1 MKVNIGGCGR
11 MGVAAVAVVSLAGCS
26 LSGVGSPPGR
36 PSAGPPVRLT
46 QRVAPSALVIVTTGP
61 ESGPALSRLV
71 ADTARPRENLTV
83 LQAGSPPRTVVASA
97 SPAPPMVVIPGR
109 PAARS
114 GGETDYQSAL
124 YAKRLKHW
132 SDEVAAGRRADATQT
147 RREVSGWLGSLRIQE
162 KISKLVGPREGRGD
176 LAAEGTV
183 AASVMTGLEEEAGN
197 IFASRR
203 VVVLYGDDL
212 SGVLPEGELVG
223 DDVIVVTSYL
233 PTAAAA
239 SAAQAD
245 LLRAGA
251 AQAAVVGSQATA
263 AQLADLVS
271 AGLGQKA
278 MHEWVSGPLLFANG
292 SAALL
297 PRAVRDLTRILG
309 RLRRGG
315 VTTVING
322 FASTPGT
329 FEINYNLSLERAN
342 NVASFFISYG
352 IPESSLIIVGHGA
365 SDVIGSG
372 TSGVNRR
379 VTVVIE
385 EPSAG
390 S

>member
-1 MKVNIGGCGR
+1 VKVNIGGCGR

-26 LSGVGSPPGR
+26 LSGVGSPTGR
-36 PSAGPPVRLT
+36 PSAGPPVRLS

-71 ADTARPRENLTV
+71 TDTARPRENLTV
-83 LQAGSPPRTVVASA
+83 LQAGSPPRTVITSA

-109 PAARS
+109 PTAPS

-124 YAKRLKHW
+124 YAKRLKQW
-132 SDEVAAGRRADATQT
+132 RDEVAAGRRADATQT
-147 RREVSGWLGSLRIQE
+147 RREVSGWLGSLWIQE

-183 AASVMTGLEEEAGN
+183 AASAMTGLEEDAGS

-203 VVVLYGDDL
+203 VVVLYCDNL

-309 RLRRGG
+309 RLRGG
-315 VTTVING
+315 GATAVING

-342 NVASFFISYG
+342 NVAYFFISHG
-352 IPESSLIIVGHGA
+352 IPEPSLTIVGHGA